1 MFTNLSRQNYKYFI
15 INFLFSSLVLSFIV
29 GNLFLNANVLLI
41 IIFSL
46 FFYNKELLN
55 IKINTIDRILIIF
68 FIYILLTGVINNFLY
83 PQ

>member
-1 MFTNLSRQNYKYFI
+1 MFTNLSRQNYKYFT

-29 GNLFLNANVLLI
+29 GNLFINANVLLI

-55 IKINTIDRILIIF
+55 IKINTIDKILIIF
-68 FIYILLTGVINNFLY
+68 LFIFYSLAL
-83 PQ
+83 